1 MKNSNIQK
9 GKSSG
14 YQLVYQV
21 ASAVT
26 ALCAII
32 KPREVFESAASRHFQ
47 KLLWV
52 LQKRKALYYKAAAN
66 FKSLVSKIC

>member
-21 ASAVT
+21 ESAVSVILLT
-26 ALCAII
+26 IYSKPEII
-32 KPREVFESAASRHFQ
+32 INNNH
-47 KLLWV
+47 
-52 LQKRKALYYKAAAN
+52 N
-66 FKSLVSKIC
+66 